1 MTGFTYCCFQSLCSF
16 SWQWQKHIISLPLI
30 NYYSKLIGFLT
41 SLYSPLRFVLKP
53 SGVCIW
59 MVVLLITSMQ
69 HSSSSA
75 PRGRTRQYTWRTKQ
89 HTLKQAL
96 TVHFEL
102 VTTAKVFN
110 LPKNIWWAIKKNKKT
125 KTTTTTTKQTDI
137 LGCSRIFATICF
149 SLLPL
154 GETFKHTFI
163 KKLRSLVIHSQ
174 SLYTV
179 GFLLKNKKGGILVG
193 PKNWGE
199 IAIETFIAKASSFCC

>member
-110 LPKNIWWAIKKNKKT
+110 LPKNIWWAIKKNKK
-125 KTTTTTTKQTDI
+125 KNNNHQTDSDI

-179 GFLLKNKKGGILVG
+179 G

-199 IAIETFIAKASSFCC
+199 IEIETFIAKASSFCC

>member
-1 MTGFTYCCFQSLCSF
+1 MTGFTYCWFQSLCSF

-102 VTTAKVFN
+102 VTTAKIFN
-110 LPKNIWWAIKKNKKT
+110 LPKNIWWTIKKKK
-125 KTTTTTTKQTDI
+125 KPNNHQTNSDI

-174 SLYTV
+174 SLSPV
-179 GFLLKNKKGGILVG
+179 AF
-193 PKNWGE
+193 
-199 IAIETFIAKASSFCC
+199 FFFF

>member
-110 LPKNIWWAIKKNKKT
+110 LPKNIWWAIKKKK
-125 KTTTTTTKQTDI
+125 KKQPPNR
-137 LGCSRIFATICF
+137 L
-149 SLLPL
+149 
-154 GETFKHTFI
+154 TF
-163 KKLRSLVIHSQ
+163 LDA
-174 SLYTV
+174 V
-179 GFLLKNKKGGILVG
+179 GFLLPFVSAYYHLVKLLNILLLRNWGVSLFAARVFILLGFFLKNKKGGILVG

>member
-110 LPKNIWWAIKKNKKT
+110 LPKNIWWAIKKKNKK
-125 KTTTTTTKQTDI
+125 KNQPPNR
-137 LGCSRIFATICF
+137 L
-149 SLLPL
+149 
-154 GETFKHTFI
+154 TF
-163 KKLRSLVIHSQ
+163 LDA
-174 SLYTV
+174 V
-179 GFLLKNKKGGILVG
+179 GFLLPFVSAYYHLVKLLNILLLR
-193 PKNWGE
+193 NWGVSLFT
-199 IAIETFIAKASSFCC
+199 ARVFILLGFC

>member
-1 MTGFTYCCFQSLCSF
+1 MQTIFMTGFTYCWFQSLCSF

-96 TVHFEL
+96 MVHFEL
-102 VTTAKVFN
+102 ITTAKIFN
-110 LPKNIWWAIKKNKKT
+110 LPKNIWWTIKKKT
-125 KTTTTTTKQTDI
+125 NQTKQKKQQQPPNR
-137 LGCSRIFATICF
+137 L
-149 SLLPL
+149 
-154 GETFKHTFI
+154 TF
-163 KKLRSLVIHSQ
+163 LDA
-174 SLYTV
+174 V
-179 GFLLKNKKGGILVG
+179 GFLLPFVSAYCHLV
-193 PKNWGE
+193 KQNNETKRGE
-199 IAIETFIAKASSFCC
+199 FWLAQKTEER

>member
-1 MTGFTYCCFQSLCSF
+1 MQTIFMTGFTYCCFQSLCSF

-110 LPKNIWWAIKKNKKT
+110 LPKNIWWAIKKKK
-125 KTTTTTTKQTDI
+125 KTTTTKQT
-137 LGCSRIFATICF
+137 L
-149 SLLPL
+149 
-154 GETFKHTFI
+154 TF
-163 KKLRSLVIHSQ
+163 LDA
-174 SLYTV
+174 V
-179 GFLLKNKKGGILVG
+179 GFLLPFVSAYYHLVKLLNILLLR
-193 PKNWGE
+193 NWGVSLFT
-199 IAIETFIAKASSFCC
+199 ARVFILLGFF